1 MWLVWYLSKSHVL
14 SVITPT
20 LTPQGVVS
28 FVKSWF
34 WIIVWPHSWV
44 VCNISFDFCSDFQCT
59 FTDWTLYLHFWPN
72 QWRVEQGLSVATD
85 FTRNSDEQIT
95 QNRLLTIW
103 MAIWVLWLNSGLI
116 TSFYFQWK
124 MPGLLKLVQV
134 KTFQLSVA
142 LTPYSPLCLR
152 VIYFPLWS
160 KRKYKFI
167 NIFKNPWWS
176 PKQNLFNRSQN
187 NTRKLQV
194 QFAFNS
200 KLNSFKLRFLVRNWG
215 KWFRFSST
223 CVGYFQTPQQ
233 KPRLYRTSFPY
244 YLKLSKEERFYKH
257 SLR

>member
-1 MWLVWYLSKSHVL
+1 MIKFRSYHVFLFSMEDARALKTGSSK
-14 SVITPT
+14 
-20 LTPQGVVS
+20 
-28 FVKSWF
+28 
-34 WIIVWPHSWV
+34 
-44 VCNISFDFCSDFQCT
+44 NISTS
-59 FTDWTLYLHFWPN
+59 
-72 QWRVEQGLSVATD
+72 
-85 FTRNSDEQIT
+85 
-95 QNRLLTIW
+95 
-103 MAIWVLWLNSGLI
+103 SGSN
-116 TSFYFQWK
+116 T
-124 MPGLLKLVQV
+124 
-134 KTFQLSVA
+134 
-142 LTPYSPLCLR
+142 YSPLCLR

-200 KLNSFKLRFLVRNWG
+200 KLNSFKLRFIVRNWG

-223 CVGYFQTPQQ
+223 CVGDFQTPQQ

-244 YLKLSKEERFYKH
+244 YLKLSTEARFYKH